1 MSTEDENDEAALLR
15 AMPQPVSLQPGSHA
29 FNGPSRE
36 ALLSDLKFEEAKPE
50 VEDEVKP
57 EVEDEEK
64 PEVKPEVEDDDE
76 FGAIFEYLKKI
87 NEPGVW
93 AVVFG
98 PTCVVSMVNMMASGE
113 NFISDNAN
121 SFAKNLAGG
130 HSAYSALTLD
140 DEKYEWISRL
150 ARGTDQYNR
159 KLDAGTFLRAAVS
172 AANGAEALVYSDQPA
187 AKGKNYNNGA
197 KWGRRIQHYPTVR
210 GWLAMALNFKEGNT
224 ESLVADAKQ
233 LEPFLSKINDDA
245 ASMHPALSVY
255 KIQTHDLRK
264 SLKRKRDDD
273 ADEAPVVDEWFCT
286 ADPNPFVPDATRPF

>member
-15 AMPQPVSLQPGSHA
+15 AMPQPVSLQPGSYA

-36 ALLSDLKFEEAKPE
+36 AVLSDLKF
-50 VEDEVKP
+50 
-57 EVEDEEK
+57 EDEEK
-64 PEVKPEVEDDDE
+64 PEVKPEVEDEVKPKVEDEDDE

-98 PTCVVSMVNMMASGE
+98 PTCVVSMVNMMASSE
-113 NFISDNAN
+113 NFISKHAE
-121 SFAKNLAGG
+121 SFAKNLSGG
-130 HSAYSALTLD
+130 RSAYSALTLD
-140 DEKYEWISRL
+140 EEKYEWISRL

-159 KLDAGTFLRAAVS
+159 KMDAGTFLRAAVS
-172 AANGAEALVYSDQPA
+172 AANGADALVYSDQPA

-233 LEPFLSKINDDA
+233 LEPFLSKINDNDA
-245 ASMHPALSVY
+245 ASMHPVLSVY

-286 ADPNPFVPDATRPF
+286 TDPSPFVPGATSLF